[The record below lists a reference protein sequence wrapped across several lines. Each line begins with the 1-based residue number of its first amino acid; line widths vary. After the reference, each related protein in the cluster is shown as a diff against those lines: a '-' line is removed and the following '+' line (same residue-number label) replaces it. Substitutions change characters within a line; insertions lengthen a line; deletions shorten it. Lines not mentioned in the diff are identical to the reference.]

1 MIILKRMDLIESRLH
16 RLSSNQLR
24 ALLVLGKSV
33 NGIISS
39 TASGKEIKVL
49 GKSLGGVFSSL
60 SRQKIKEEH
69 LVLPWGK
76 AADGRGLRWKLN
88 TKLISQKRLLEIV
101 KELLKYE

>member
-1 MIILKRMDLIESRLH
+1 MDLIESRLH

-24 ALLVLGKSV
+24 ALLVLAKST

-39 TASGKEIKVL
+39 TASGKEIKAV

-60 SRQKIKEEH
+60 SRQKIGEEH
-69 LVLPWGK
+69 LVFPWGK
-76 AADGRGLRWKLN
+76 AADGRGLRWRLN
-88 TKLISQKRLLEIV
+88 AKLISQKRLLEIV